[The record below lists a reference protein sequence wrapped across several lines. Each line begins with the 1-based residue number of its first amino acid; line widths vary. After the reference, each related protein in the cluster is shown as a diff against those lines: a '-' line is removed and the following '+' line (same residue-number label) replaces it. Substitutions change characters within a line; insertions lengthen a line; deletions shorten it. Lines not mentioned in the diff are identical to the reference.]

1 MSQPRRQKLPGDS
14 PHVLGLTAELVCGW
28 QPLDRVT
35 QRRRAVGHRRPV
47 DRRVAFADDDLE
59 RAGDRVDRPGRVA
72 GRRQHR
78 TDGGRGVGGGPER
91 HAAAEAVAK
100 EADPLEAVG
109 GPRQCVHGI
118 GRLPLARVPVAVVEA
133 QAGYLGR
140 QRVAHR
146 PEPRVRAGAPV
157 LGMGGTRHDRAVGA
171 GAVQPPDDLAAAGD
185 DDGVAHTDS
194 EAGETPVT
202 VGEVVSYVPGQDEPS
217 PMTGDTSDVETQ
229 SQPEPRS
236 AVSHS
241 DRRRRSVRQLL
252 FVIAGAHTGAFVG
265 SVVPT
270 FGLAGDTVSVAL
282 VVMLLVLPFAVDANW
297 ERIDRLWLR
306 LVGEE

>member
-1 MSQPRRQKLPGDS
+1 
-14 PHVLGLTAELVCGW
+14 
-28 QPLDRVT
+28 
-35 QRRRAVGHRRPV
+35 
-47 DRRVAFADDDLE
+47 
-59 RAGDRVDRPGRVA
+59 
-72 GRRQHR
+72 
-78 TDGGRGVGGGPER
+78 
-91 HAAAEAVAK
+91 
-100 EADPLEAVG
+100 
-109 GPRQCVHGI
+109 
-118 GRLPLARVPVAVVEA
+118 
-133 QAGYLGR
+133 
-140 QRVAHR
+140 
-146 PEPRVRAGAPV
+146 
-157 LGMGGTRHDRAVGA
+157 
-171 GAVQPPDDLAAAGD
+171 
-185 DDGVAHTDS
+185 
-194 EAGETPVT
+194 
-202 VGEVVSYVPGQDEPS
+202 
-217 PMTGDTSDVETQ
+217 MTGDTSDVETQ